1 MATKVNAIKL
11 QQVRNDWKKVTGTIS
26 HVINV
31 IYSEY
36 DNLGGDITKVL
47 PRTKKEAGRYGKAI
61 CNAYRVGQYCT
72 RYKRN
77 EAGEIVGGKPYTIQ
91 PSVDMVLR
99 YFVAKY
105 NEAVPED
112 KVAIK

>member
-1 MATKVNAIKL
+1 MKTNVIKL
-11 QQVRNDWKKVTGTIS
+11 QNVRKEWKEITGTIS

-47 PRTKKEAGRYGKAI
+47 PRTKKEAGRHGKDI

-72 RYKRN
+72 RYRKDEN
-77 EAGEIVGGKPYTIQ
+77 GQIIGGKPYTIQ

-112 KVAIK
+112 KVAVK